1 MKNRVKL
8 TSSFSHFCTGLFCLA
23 GMAGSAW
30 LLYNSPHFYEDYL
43 KTPLKIS
50 TVFVSEDFSVQN
62 IEYGEKAQE
71 LINLSISNK
80 EKEAELLRIQQEKAL
95 AEELAKKQLEEKRK
109 ALAAKT
115 KTPVKKPAP
124 VVKPAETK
132 PAPVTVIP
140 DLVPAP
146 LQEPLLLSPTQSQYI
161 SEADLM
167 LTDSP
172 SLEFEWEPVPRA
184 QKYYFELFDKNNKL
198 ILSKYTTKTQIVLDD
213 ELILLSEEGA
223 FSWRITASAI
233 INNKSLSQTSEKQ
246 TFIIGL
252 EPIAPIVIDKSNLF
266 VE

>member
-1 MKNRVKL
+1 MKNRVRL
-8 TSSFSHFCTGLFCLA
+8 TYPFFHFLTALVCLI
-23 GMAGSAW
+23 GMAGSAYH
-30 LLYNSPHFYEDYL
+30 LYLSELENIRPQKNKTEWKSHFIASDYAPQNVSYSQSAED
-43 KTPLKIS
+43 
-50 TVFVSEDFSVQN
+50 
-62 IEYGEKAQE
+62 
-71 LINLSISNK
+71 LITASISRK
-80 EKEAELLRIQQEKAL
+80 EKEAELLKLKQKKAL

-132 PAPVTVIP
+132 PVPETIIP

-167 LTDSP
+167 LTESP
-172 SLEFEWEPVPRA
+172 SLEFEWESVPRA

-213 ELILLSEEGA
+213 ELILLSDEGA